1 MKNFK
6 KLSLILLLGAALL
19 LSSCS
24 SSGSIVTNDAAKGE
38 SFMDY
43 MEAPSEDKY
52 QTAPEGEMSQNS
64 DVLSGRKIV
73 KTVNLSAE
81 TKSFDQAA
89 SQIRER
95 VISLGGYIES
105 SNISGTSLYNAG
117 GIVRRTAYFKLRIP
131 ADKLDEYVSD
141 VKGQVNIVSQKEDI
155 DDITDR
161 YFDVDARLNSL
172 KIEEERLL
180 AMLSESKDLEY
191 LIRLNERLSEV
202 RYDIESYT
210 STIRRYDNMV
220 SYSTVNIT
228 LEEVVDY
235 TVVTDTPKTFGER
248 LGIAFSESWHNF
260 VVGLGDFTVGLVYS
274 LPTLI
279 ILALFVVIAVFAAKR
294 IVRRYKEKKNDK

>member
-1 MKNFK
+1 MKNLR
-6 KLSLILLLGAALL
+6 KLSLILLLSAALL

-24 SSGSIVTNDAAKGE
+24 ASGSYVTNDAAKGE
-38 SFMDY
+38 SYMDY
-43 MEAPSEDKY
+43 MEAPSKDKY
-52 QTAPEGEMSQNS
+52 QTAPESGMNT
-64 DVLSGRKIV
+64 DVSALSERKIV
-73 KTVNLSAE
+73 KTVNLTAE
-81 TKSFDQAA
+81 TKSFDEAA
-89 SQIRER
+89 ANIRER
-95 VISLGGYIES
+95 VTSLGGYIES
-105 SNISGTSLYNAG
+105 SNVSGTSLYNAG

-131 ADKLDEYVSD
+131 ADKLDEYVSS

-155 DDITDR
+155 DDITDS

-202 RYDIESYT
+202 RYEIENYT

-228 LEEVVDY
+228 LEEVIDY

-248 LGIAFSESWHNF
+248 LAIAFSESWHDF
-260 VVGLGDFTVGLVYS
+260 VIGLGDFTVDLVYS

-279 ILALFVVIAVFAAKR
+279 ILAIFAVIAVFAAKR
-294 IVRRYKEKKNDK
+294 IIRRYKEKKNDK